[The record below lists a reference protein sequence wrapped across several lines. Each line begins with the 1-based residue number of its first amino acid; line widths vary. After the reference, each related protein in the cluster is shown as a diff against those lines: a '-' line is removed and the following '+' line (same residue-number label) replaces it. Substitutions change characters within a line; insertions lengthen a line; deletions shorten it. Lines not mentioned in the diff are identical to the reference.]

1 MKVTLGLGTN
11 LGDRAENLRLA
22 IQLLAPTVAVGKIS
36 SIYETAPWG
45 FADQPAFYNLAL
57 IGETELGPR
66 DLLSFVKH
74 VEARMG
80 RKKTFRYGPRQIDR
94 KSVV

>member
-66 DLLSFVKH
+66 ELLSFVKH

-80 RKKTFRYGPRQIDR
+80 REKTFRYGPRQIDIDMDP
-94 KSVV
+94 

>member
-22 IQLLAPTVAVGKIS
+22 IQLLAPTIAVGKIS

-45 FADQPAFYNLAL
+45 
-57 IGETELGPR
+57 
-66 DLLSFVKH
+66 
-74 VEARMG
+74 
-80 RKKTFRYGPRQIDR
+80 
-94 KSVV
+94 